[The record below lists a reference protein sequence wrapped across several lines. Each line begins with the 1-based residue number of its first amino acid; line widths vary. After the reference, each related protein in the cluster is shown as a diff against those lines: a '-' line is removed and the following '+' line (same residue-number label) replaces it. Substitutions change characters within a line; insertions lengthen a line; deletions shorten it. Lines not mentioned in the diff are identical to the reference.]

1 MRERLSKIGFL
12 LLVAVLVMGGLTGCE
27 RQAEDREPEATAEA
41 GIEPTTASEATPV
54 PGATV
59 VSATTPSTVTESEP
73 TPGTIVE
80 PATGTETSPAVEAT
94 PTAEPTAAAPEPTA
108 PPPTSTGGDDY
119 VIHKVQRGETVSSIA
134 VKYNTTV
141 RAIVQA
147 NNLANP
153 SVIRVGQKL
162 RIPTSGGSSG
172 APTGGTTGCRVKH
185 KVKKGEWIY
194 QIARN
199 YGVSPQSVLA
209 ANNLSNPSLIYP
221 GMVLCIP

>member
-27 RQAEDREPEATAEA
+27 RQAEDRAPEATEEA
-41 GIEPTTASEATPV
+41 GVEPTTASEATPV

-108 PPPTSTGGDDY
+108 PPSTSSGDDY
-119 VIHKVQRGETVSSIA
+119 VMHTVQRGESISSIA
-134 VKYNTTV
+134 ALYNTTV
-141 RAIVQA
+141 NAIVRA
-147 NNLANP
+147 NNLKNP
-153 SVIRVGQKL
+153 NVIYKGQKL
-162 RIPTSGGSSG
+162 KIPTSGGSSG
-172 APTGGTTGCRVKH
+172 GSSGGTSGCRFRH
-185 KVKKGEWIY
+185 TVKKGEWVY
-194 QIARN
+194 QIARS

-209 ANNLSNPSLIYP
+209 ANNLSNPSLIYS